1 MDFLLIMGVFA
12 LIAFIICGCF
22 TQGIVAL
29 IESCSCCCEPQRV
42 WVHSK
47 PLNRAVSFIS
57 LDMFFEKDQEDLNI
71 QYV

>member
-1 MDFLLIMGVFA
+1 MIGVFA
-12 LIAFIICGCF
+12 FIAFIICGCF

-29 IESCSCCCEPQRV
+29 IESCSCCCEPQPV

-47 PLNRAVSFIS
+47 PLNPAVSFIS